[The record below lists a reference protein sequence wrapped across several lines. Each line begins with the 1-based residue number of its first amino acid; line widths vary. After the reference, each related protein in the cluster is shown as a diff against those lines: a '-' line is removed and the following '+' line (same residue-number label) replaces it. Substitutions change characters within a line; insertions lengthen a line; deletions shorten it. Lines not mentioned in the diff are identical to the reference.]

1 MFENGW
7 WGRCISTSLLDPPL
21 PARITMSLTTT
32 LTSRFGFCV
41 MCGKFCHSCFEIT
54 ARTALTQFGH
64 FTLKTKVRFEKGGGS
79 TPQTP
84 PLGAPLDPPNIDDY
98 NYENIM
104 CLAIMIGKVVN
115 FMASLDKQ
123 NSNFRYI
130 KKTCF
135 SEIDVLY
142 IKMQA
147 EIICILKY
155 SINFLTDQVFDG
167 LGILSK
173 QLKHYSLRI
182 VPLSLPGD
190 RKLEN
195 KQEVIVVIV
204 CTSVLLLAT
213 FFLILQIVCSYF

>member
-1 MFENGW
+1 
-7 WGRCISTSLLDPPL
+7 
-21 PARITMSLTTT
+21 
-32 LTSRFGFCV
+32 
-41 MCGKFCHSCFEIT
+41 
-54 ARTALTQFGH
+54 
-64 FTLKTKVRFEKGGGS
+64 
-79 TPQTP
+79 
-84 PLGAPLDPPNIDDY
+84 
-98 NYENIM
+98 M

-135 SEIDVLY
+135 SEIGVLY